1 MLVVLELQLKMLE
14 KPYAARAL
22 LLLYRFGPL
31 NRGTLYD
38 MLSTGA
44 TTPIRRIEELM
55 AAGLIV
61 EEVAEDRKRYLKLT
75 EKGLSVAMPLDE
87 IERALA

>member
-1 MLVVLELQLKMLE
+1 
-14 KPYAARAL
+14 
-22 LLLYRFGPL
+22 
-31 NRGTLYD
+31 
-38 MLSTGA
+38 
-44 TTPIRRIEELM
+44 M

>member
-22 LLLYRFGPL
+22 LLLYRFGPI

-38 MLSTGA
+38 MLSKGA
-44 TTPIRRIEELM
+44 TTPIKRIEELKG
-55 AAGLIV
+55 AGLVV
-61 EEVAEDRKRYLKLT
+61 EEVSDDRKRYLRLT
-75 EKGLSVAMPLDE
+75 ERGLSVAMPLDE

>member
-61 EEVAEDRKRYLKLT
+61 EEVTEDRKRYLKLT

>member
-1 MLVVLELQLKMLE
+1 MLVVLDLQLKMLE

-31 NRGTLYD
+31 NRGTLYE
-38 MLSTGA
+38 MLSSGA
-44 TTPIRRIEELM
+44 TTPIIRVRELM
-55 AAGLIV
+55 EAELVV
-61 EEVAEDRKRYLKLT
+61 EEVSEDRKRYLRLT
-75 EKGLSVAMPLDE
+75 KKGLSVAMSLDE